1 MTKLIS
7 SWLAVLLLYVA
18 SVSFLFIGSATGAM
32 WPLAA
37 AVIMFT
43 VWDFIWILCRDG
55 DRNAQ
60 EMLDSSTRARTYMSY
75 FVAIYGTGIFFILRL
90 SSEPDRAAALLL
102 LDKSGVP
109 GWLLIAPFIL
119 CAVAMLF
126 FPIKM
131 GEGTNT
137 PLAQRQP
144 TDANIAIV
152 ILCAWIQKV
161 ATYTFVYCAMLIAA
175 YVWSGAT
182 AQKSDSPAAV
192 SMGGPTAPVAPQSK
206 PSHTDVG
213 KSSDQG
219 K

>member
-90 SSEPDRAAALLL
+90 SSEPDRAAALL
-102 LDKSGVP
+102 
-109 GWLLIAPFIL
+109 
-119 CAVAMLF
+119 
-126 FPIKM
+126 
-131 GEGTNT
+131 
-137 PLAQRQP
+137 
-144 TDANIAIV
+144 
-152 ILCAWIQKV
+152 
-161 ATYTFVYCAMLIAA
+161 
-175 YVWSGAT
+175 
-182 AQKSDSPAAV
+182 
-192 SMGGPTAPVAPQSK
+192 
-206 PSHTDVG
+206 
-213 KSSDQG
+213 
-219 K
+219 